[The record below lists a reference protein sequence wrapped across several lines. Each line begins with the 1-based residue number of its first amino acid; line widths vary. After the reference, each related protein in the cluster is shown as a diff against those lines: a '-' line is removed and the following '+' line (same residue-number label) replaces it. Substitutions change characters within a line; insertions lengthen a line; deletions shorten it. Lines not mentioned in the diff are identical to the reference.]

1 MELKTIIALVS
12 KVQQCGDCRFL
23 QQNLVADRQEG
34 CLSIYSVFRSDM
46 GLIRNLEIYEFH
58 KSLALLIKII
68 IVTRDNN
75 YSENN

>member
-12 KVQQCGDCRFL
+12 KVQQCGDCRFS

-34 CLSIYSVFRSDM
+34 CLSIYSVFRSDIA
-46 GLIRNLEIYEFH
+46 LIRNLEINEFH